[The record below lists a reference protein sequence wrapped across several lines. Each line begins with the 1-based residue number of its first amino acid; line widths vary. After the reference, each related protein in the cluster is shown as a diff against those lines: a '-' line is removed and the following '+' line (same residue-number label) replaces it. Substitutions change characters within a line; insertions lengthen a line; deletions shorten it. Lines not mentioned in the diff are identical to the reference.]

1 MKAQTTH
8 EEKVAEASMRFAFYG
23 RVSTEDN
30 QDPTLSLP
38 RQLANCERAVAE
50 AGGRIVAHFYDV
62 ESGAMGL
69 DQRGSGKGLTGF
81 DIPIPRDGG
90 LVDLIEE
97 ASSGGFDA
105 VVCESI
111 NRLSRN
117 PSGTFRVE
125 EQLAD
130 ADVKLWAIDEPFEES
145 FGSIVLRHVNV
156 GLARG
161 YLYELKVKSRQG
173 IETAARQGR
182 HAGRKTLY
190 GYRFAEKKHPNPHK
204 AAQGVKVKG
213 LEPDPVTAP
222 VVKMIYDDYVVKRAH
237 HHRDPRQAERGSRR
251 LPAAAVA

>member
-8 EEKVAEASMRFAFYG
+8 GEKVADAGMRFAFYG

-30 QDPTLSLP
+30 QDATLSLP

-50 AGGRIVAHFYDV
+50 AGGRIAAHFYDV
-62 ESGAMGL
+62 ESGAMRLEG
-69 DQRGSGKGLTGF
+69 RGSGKGLVGF

-117 PSGTFRVE
+117 PSVTFRVE

-130 ADVKLWAIDEPFEES
+130 EGVRLWAIDEPFEES

-161 YLYELKVKSRQG
+161 YLHELKVKSRQG
-173 IETAARQGR
+173 IETAAKQGR
-182 HAGRKTLY
+182 HAGGKPLY
-190 GYRFAEKKHPNPHK
+190 GYRFAEHEHPNPHK
-204 AAQGVKVKG
+204 AQQGLKVKV
-213 LEPDPVTAP
+213 LEPT
-222 VVKMIYDDYVVKRAH
+222 R
-237 HHRDPRQAERGSRR
+237 
-251 LPAAAVA
+251 